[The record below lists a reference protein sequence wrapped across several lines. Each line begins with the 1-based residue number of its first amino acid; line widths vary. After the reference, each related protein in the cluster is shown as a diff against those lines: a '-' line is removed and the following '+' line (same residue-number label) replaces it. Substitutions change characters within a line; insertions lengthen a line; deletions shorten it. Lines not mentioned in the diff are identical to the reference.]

1 MIVTYAPSILD
12 VSGLVGAMHRNAARE
27 KIARLEQQMAGMEQT
42 MPPVKHHFAPGL
54 YAREML
60 LPAGL
65 LIVGKIHKHA
75 HINTISFGHVTVY
88 TEFGE
93 SELRGP
99 LTFTSEVGTKRV
111 VLAHADTLWT
121 TYHVT
126 EETDLDKIED
136 YVIAKSY
143 DQLPQ
148 LAVERVMQIEGKEQ

>member
-1 MIVTYAPSILD
+1 MTPTVTYEPSMLALTGRRERTPRERILF
-12 VSGLVGAMHRNAARE
+12 LQAEME
-27 KIARLEQQMAGMEQT
+27 KMPQA
-42 MPPVKHHFAPGL
+42 MPPVKHYFAPGL
-54 YAREML
+54 YGREML
-60 LPAGL
+60 LPKGL
-65 LIVGKIHKHA
+65 LIIGKIHKHA
-75 HINTISFGHVTVY
+75 HLNTILYGHVTVY

-111 VLAHADTLWT
+111 VLAHEDTLWT

-143 DQLPQ
+143 DELQLCMNDT
-148 LAVERVMQIEGKEQ
+148 LKIEGTEK